1 MSNAMDVVYFVF
13 RQMMF
18 FSIPLLIVALGG
30 MFSERSGVVNIALEG
45 IMVMGAF
52 AAIFFINRIQQ
63 MGFYTEHLNQL
74 GELGACASSLISQ
87 MGRVSALT
95 QEHIDTARATL
106 DSFLASPHAY
116 ALSNAEE
123 LIAQLEAVVGS
134 LAVDGRADVDA
145 LRAIQSLASTQASV
159 QMNAWGQWILLA
171 AIGVAGLTG
180 VVFSLL
186 HAYAAINMRAD
197 QTISGTALNLIAPAA
212 AIYMARTLQD
222 NGVQQVNFSN
232 VFRLREVPVLGNI
245 PVLGDLLF
253 KEAYYHVSGL
263 THLAVS
269 AFCCINLLCLRLRV
283 RRASPGGGQRG
294 RERLQ
299 NPLCGRD
306 AFRPVRGH
314 RRAGVRDPHFHQ
326 FQRHR
331 FRLWLP
337 GRGGDDLRPVAAAAH
352 SAGGAVLRP
361 DEDHF
366 GFLFGHP
373 RPAEPGHSSN
383 VYKMIPYIATLRCAG
398 LHQPPF
404 PGASA
409 SGVPYDQ
416 GSRCF
421 GRRKAIHP
429 LRRGVSWPPESF
441 NKGGIF
447 HAHIARNQSAPRAG
461 LPAFSCAV
469 PVR

>member
-63 MGFYTEHLNQL
+63 MGLYTEHLNQL

-253 KEAYYHVSGL
+253 KEAYITTCPGQIGRAHV
-263 THLAVS
+263 
-269 AFCCINLLCLRLRV
+269 
-283 RRASPGGGQRG
+283 
-294 RERLQ
+294 
-299 NPLCGRD
+299 
-306 AFRPVRGH
+306 
-314 RRAGVRDPHFHQ
+314 
-326 FQRHR
+326 
-331 FRLWLP
+331 
-337 GRGGDDLRPVAAAAH
+337 
-352 SAGGAVLRP
+352 
-361 DEDHF
+361 
-366 GFLFGHP
+366 
-373 RPAEPGHSSN
+373 
-383 VYKMIPYIATLRCAG
+383 
-398 LHQPPF
+398 
-404 PGASA
+404 
-409 SGVPYDQ
+409 
-416 GSRCF
+416 
-421 GRRKAIHP
+421 
-429 LRRGVSWPPESF
+429 
-441 NKGGIF
+441 
-447 HAHIARNQSAPRAG
+447 
-461 LPAFSCAV
+461 
-469 PVR
+469 